1 MSKASEIRALDA
13 AGKSV
18 AEIAE
23 IVGCSREYVRVAARQ
38 RKDGCSRADM
48 KFAPKKAAR
57 DKLCRSLGDRSAA
70 VQAARRAYRKARESG
85 DTSDRANS
93 KYGSAYDHALVKSG
107 RAFLRSDTGDTA

>member
-23 IVGCSREYVRVAARQ
+23 IVGCRREYVRVAARQ
-38 RKDGCSRADM
+38 RKYGCSRADM
-48 KFAPKKAAR
+48 KFAPKKAAK
-57 DKLCRSLGDRSAA
+57 DKLFRSLGDRSAA

-85 DTSDRANS
+85 DTVDRANN
-93 KYGSAYDHALVKSG
+93 KYGAAYDHAMVKTG
-107 RAFLRSDTGDTA
+107 RAFLRSDTGGTV

>member
-23 IVGCSREYVRVAARQ
+23 IVGCRQEYVRVAARQ

-57 DKLCRSLGDRSAA
+57 NRFIRSLGDRSTAA
-70 VQAARRAYRKARESG
+70 QAARRAYRKARESG
-85 DTSDRANS
+85 DTVDRANS
-93 KYGSAYDHALVKSG
+93 KYGSAYDHALVKTG
-107 RAFLRSDTGDTA
+107 RALLRSDTGGAS